1 MAENATGIVRRI
13 DDLGRIVIPKEIRRR
28 LMIREGDPLE
38 LIPISDGILVKPYTV
53 LGNSP
58 MAMTQVE
65 TTLKVLTESGV
76 CSIASYDTRY
86 LLGKRGC
93 VLFPQ
98 VLPDVI
104 DARANDSKVLTFFD
118 EEGCPIRWAI
128 AIRSALGDKVGY
140 LCGSDRE
147 AGDKHSGLIVFAAK
161 MIGRMIDDT

>member
-1 MAENATGIVRRI
+1 MSENATGIVRRI

-38 LIPISDGILVKPYTV
+38 LIPTSDGILVKPYTV

-58 MAMTQVE
+58 MAMAQVE
-65 TTLKVLTESGV
+65 PTLKVLTESGV
-76 CSIASYDTRY
+76 CNTAIYDTRY
-86 LLGKRGC
+86 LLGKRGH
-93 VLFPQ
+93 VAFPQ

-140 LCGSDRE
+140 LCGGGGVE
-147 AGDKHSGLIVFAAK
+147 GDKSGLIVFAAK